1 MNSIYLRP
9 VVVAAA
15 ALLFVSACS
24 TPRNRFPVQG
34 YVPISRSMQPLGELH
49 LSNSLMQL
57 GALEGTMQLQYAGQM
72 TDEAGDD
79 LAGASVYRV
88 KNWSA
93 FFKQNA
99 GHTGFCTEAPRWV
112 VVNSETGA
120 PAWSS
125 EITVGL
131 LTLEDWKKFRPIA
144 FTACVSGAYVRTKD

>member
-1 MNSIYLRP
+1 MT
-9 VVVAAA
+9 AA
-15 ALLFVSACS
+15 ALAFITACS

-93 FFKQNA
+93 FFKQNT
-99 GHTGFCTEAPRWV
+99 GHAGFCTEAPRWV

-131 LTLEDWKKFRPIA
+131 LTMEDWKKFRPIA
-144 FTACVSGAYVRTKD
+144 FTACASGAYVRTKD